1 MSNDDYQFKLGL
13 VPHNKENHELLE
25 VTFGASI
32 AFPVV
37 VDNLRGINPALDK
50 NDQLGD
56 CGPTSCDNHRRIKSL
71 LETGKE
77 FDANLDEVLDLYAL
91 STNPPFDKVTYANDN
106 GVMMPDL
113 MNAMRKNG
121 LGSGD
126 RNEKIVAFG
135 RLRDMSDESIMA
147 AIYVFKAVIFAV
159 TLQESQK
166 NQSRSGYWDW
176 SQSEDWGGHAIVAG
190 AFDANQGTIDVISW
204 ARRIQTT
211 KTFRAHQLDE
221 VWVPIYQST
230 IDDTKDF
237 VDYATMADQFQRLTG
252 NALPG
257 YTPAPPV
264 QPPAPTPNTGAA
276 PFPGCDPEVAS
287 HIVATAARGHRSVEA
302 WLNNHFKHY
311 FHL

>member
-1 MSNDDYQFKLGL
+1 MSTDHEFKLGL
-13 VPHNKENHELLE
+13 VPHAKENHELLE
-25 VTFGASI
+25 VTFSASI

-37 VDNLRGINPALDK
+37 VDNLAHIKPALDK

-71 LETGKE
+71 LETGNE
-77 FDANLDEVLDLYAL
+77 FDANLDEVLDLYTA

-113 MNAMRKNG
+113 MNAMRKVG
-121 LGSGD
+121 LGSGS

-147 AIYVFKAVIFAV
+147 AIYVFKAVLFAV
-159 TLQESQK
+159 TLQDAQK
-166 NQSRSGYWDW
+166 NQSRSGYWDY
-176 SQSEDWGGHAIVAG
+176 SASDTWGGHAIVAG
-190 AFDANQGTIDVISW
+190 AFDANAKTIDVISW
-204 ARRIQTT
+204 ARRISTSES
-211 KTFRAHQLDE
+211 FRSNQLDE

-237 VDYATMADQFQRLTG
+237 VDYATMSEQFQRLTG
-252 NALPG
+252 QQLPG
-257 YTPAPPV
+257 YTPPPS
-264 QPPAPTPNTGAA
+264 PAPTPAPTPTPGAA

-287 HIVATAARGHRSVEA
+287 HILATAARGHRSPSE